1 MVHGLVEETRW
12 DLMELMMLKM
22 NTEGEVEGQ
31 LLPIDW
37 NKLSDNPS
45 EEKVG
50 WSFLKDVQN
59 KFAVEGKWWLL
70 KRISYELGL

>member
-1 MVHGLVEETRW
+1 MVHELVEETRR

-22 NTEGEVEGQ
+22 NTEGEVEAG
-31 LLPIDW
+31 LPPIDW

-50 WSFLKDVQN
+50 WSFLKDV
-59 KFAVEGKWWLL
+59 
-70 KRISYELGL
+70 